1 MTNLSSMKQRFRQSF
16 GDTFADSVRWPDYII
31 EEALCEADAETG
43 GSGWGKLTD
52 DCHNFKWRGMKYYA
66 AHWLF
71 TNYVDGYD
79 PESGQMIAPGDARL
93 NVAQKSVGDE
103 SIGYRVAEMMDAG
116 SDWLTYS
123 NFGQQ
128 FYRLR
133 KRAGMGARV
142 SVIHGGLYNH

>member
-1 MTNLSSMKQRFRQSF
+1 MNKLDRFRTAF
-16 GDTFADSVRWPDYII
+16 GETFTDVKRWPDWVI
-31 EEALCEADAETG
+31 EDALCEAHAETG
-43 GSGWGKLTD
+43 GSGWGAYGEECD
-52 DCHNFKWRGMKYYA
+52 NFKWRGMKYFA

-79 PESGQMIAPGDARL
+79 GETGGLMLPGDARL
-93 NVAQKSVGDE
+93 NTQNKSVGDE
-103 SIGYRVAEMMDAG
+103 SIGYRVAEMTDAG

-133 KRAGMGARV
+133 RRAGMGARI
-142 SVIHGGLYNH
+142 SVVHMLR

>member
-1 MTNLSSMKQRFRQSF
+1 M
-16 GDTFADSVRWPDYII
+16 
-31 EEALCEADAETG
+31 CEAEAETG
-43 GSGWGKLTD
+43 GSGWGGYTEE
-52 DCHNFKWRGMKYYA
+52 CGNFKWRGMKYFA

-79 PESGQMIAPGDARL
+79 DETGTMMVPGDARL
-93 NVAQKSVGDE
+93 NTQNKTVADE
-103 SIGYRVAEMMDAG
+103 SIGYRVASMMDAG

-133 KRAGMGARV
+133 RRAGMGARI
-142 SVIHGGLYNH
+142 SVIPSRARNHY